1 MLKILKK
8 ERKEKK
14 TFPSNSIYSGKIA
27 WKRKGAKSFQMEQIN
42 SVNSNSWGAKCS
54 SEKKKVLGE
63 PLIATV

>member
-14 TFPSNSIYSGKIA
+14 TFSSNSIYSGRTV
-27 WKRKGAKSFQMEQIN
+27 WKRKGVKSFQMEQIN
-42 SVNSNSWGAKCS
+42 SVNSNSRGAKCS
-54 SEKKKVLGE
+54 SEKKVLGE